1 MSKTSSKVKTAVTV
15 ILVIMLL
22 ILSLGLLA
30 RFTNVFGNKIAVTY
44 NGTKITKDFEGLEI
58 ESGTEIEV
66 KAPGEYEVKIYAEG
80 SAESDFSFTV
90 DGEEYSWVEDIAGA
104 NGGRGEDFT
113 EVFEIEKTEK
123 GFKISGGIQKALK
136 DIWPEKEIIL
146 PEEIPGG
153 DKFRMEITSGDKTLK
168 IGFWLPEET
177 EIPPSGGDVE
187 KVEIYPGEII
197 F

>member
-30 RFTNVFGNKIAVTY
+30 RLTNVFGNKITVRY

-66 KAPGEYEVKIYAEG
+66 RAPGEYEVKIYAAGTE
-80 SAESDFSFTV
+80 ATDFTFTV
-90 DGEEYSWVEDIAGA
+90 GGTEYSWVEDIAGA
-104 NGGRGEDFT
+104 NGGRGEEFT

-123 GFKISGGIQKALK
+123 GFKISGGIKKVLK
-136 DIWPEKEIIL
+136 DIWPVAEIEL
-146 PEEIPGG
+146 PEELPAG
-153 DKFRMEITSGDKTLK
+153 DRFRMEIRSGKTTLTV
-168 IGFWLPEET
+168 GFSVKEPG
-177 EIPPSGGDVE
+177 SVGVE
-187 KVEIYPGEII
+187 KIELAPGEIV

>member
-1 MSKTSSKVKTAVTV
+1 MSKTRSKVKTAVTV

-30 RFTNVFGNKIAVTY
+30 RFTNVFGNKIEVTY

-80 SAESDFSFTV
+80 SAENDFSFTV
-90 DGEEYSWVEDIAGA
+90 DKEEYSWVEDIAGA

-123 GFKISGGIQKALK
+123 GFKISGGIKKVLK
-136 DIWPEKEIIL
+136 DIWPGKDIEL
-146 PEEIPGG
+146 PEELPSG

>member
-30 RFTNVFGNKIAVTY
+30 RFTNVFGNKVEVTY

-80 SAESDFSFTV
+80 IAEKDFSFTV
-90 DGEEYSWVEDIAGA
+90 DGREYSWVEDIAGA
-104 NGGRGEDFT
+104 NGGVGEEFT

-123 GFKISGGIQKALK
+123 GFKFSGGIKKALK

-146 PEEIPGG
+146 PEEIPSG

-177 EIPPSGGDVE
+177 EMPPSGGDVE

>member
-22 ILSLGLLA
+22 ILSLGLLG
-30 RFTNVFGNKIAVTY
+30 RLTNVFGNKIEVTY
-44 NGTKITKDFEGLEI
+44 NGTKITKDFEGLKI

-104 NGGRGEDFT
+104 NGGQGEEFT

-123 GFKISGGIQKALK
+123 GFKISGGIKKALK
-136 DIWPEKEIIL
+136 DIWPGKEIEL
-146 PEEIPGG
+146 PKEIPGG

-177 EIPPSGGDVE
+177 EMPPSGGDVE

>member
-44 NGTKITKDFEGLEI
+44 NGTKITKDFEGLKI

-80 SAESDFSFTV
+80 NAESDFSFTV
-90 DGEEYSWVEDIAGA
+90 DGRSYSWVEDIAGA
-104 NGGRGEDFT
+104 NGGQGEDFT

-123 GFKISGGIQKALK
+123 GFKISGGIKKVLK
-136 DIWPEKEIIL
+136 DIWPVAEIEL
-146 PEEIPGG
+146 PEELPAG
-153 DKFRMEITSGDKTLK
+153 DRFRMEIRSGKTTLTV
-168 IGFWLPEET
+168 GFSVKEPG
-177 EIPPSGGDVE
+177 SVGVE
-187 KVEIYPGEII
+187 KIELAPGEIV